1 MKLLKFLSVAMVLSL
16 AGCGSTKLTPS
27 TTSSGPST
35 PSTPSA
41 ASANTTDTAIAS
53 PAGGAS
59 VASPFTLSA
68 TATAC
73 SSQTVTSMGYA
84 LDGGMATP
92 VNGTTLNLQVTAVAG
107 AHTLHVQTWG
117 NDGATCDTKV
127 AITVTAP
134 PTPAPPTPAP
144 PTPVPP
150 MSPAPTANGPAIPS
164 NAVAVTAIQSL
175 AAWQA
180 DHDDASG
187 NGTSTGATILVATPS
202 QSGSARSFNTTYTN
216 FGGERYHA
224 SFGTDPTATN
234 FLYDAWVYV
243 ASPSDGIANLEF
255 DMNQVLAN
263 GQTVIYG
270 FQCDGY
276 SSTWDYTENSGSP
289 AAYVDHWLHSTAA
302 CNPGQWTTDTW
313 HHLQVTYSRDD
324 AGNVTYHS
332 VWFDGAEQD
341 IDATVPSAFALGW
354 GSVLLTNFQVDG
366 VGATGSSTV
375 YIDNLT
381 VSRW

>member
-1 MKLLKFLSVAMVLSL
+1 MKLLKLLLVAMVFSL
-16 AGCGSTKLTPS
+16 AGCGSAKLTPS
-27 TTSSGPST
+27 TTSSGP
-35 PSTPSA
+35 
-41 ASANTTDTAIAS
+41 SANTTDTAIAS

-73 SSQTVTSMGYA
+73 SSQTVTAMGYA
-84 LDGGMATP
+84 LDGGTATP
-92 VNGTTLNLQVTAVAG
+92 VNGTMLNMQVTAVAG

-127 AITVTAP
+127 AITVTALAP
-134 PTPAPPTPAP
+134 PAPPPA
-144 PTPVPP
+144 
-150 MSPAPTANGPAIPS
+150 SPAPTANGPTIPS

-187 NGTSTGATILVATPS
+187 SGTSTGAMNLVATPS
-202 QSGSARSFNTTYTN
+202 QSGSARSFDTSYTN
-216 FGGERYHA
+216 YGNERYHV
-224 SFGTDPTATN
+224 SFDSDPTAAN

-255 DMNQVLAN
+255 DMNQVLPN

-276 SSTWDYTENSGSP
+276 SSTWDYAENSGSP
-289 AAYVDHWLHSTAA
+289 AAYVDHWLNSTAA
-302 CNPGQWTTDTW
+302 CNPRDWATDTW

-324 AGNVTYHS
+324 AGNVTYQS
-332 VWFDGAEQD
+332 VWFDGAEQG
-341 IDATVPSAFALGW
+341 INATVPSAFALGW
-354 GSVLLTNFQVDG
+354 DSVLLTNFQVDG

>member
-1 MKLLKFLSVAMVLSL
+1 MKLLKFLLVAMVFSF

-27 TTSSGPST
+27 TTSSGPS
-35 PSTPSA
+35 
-41 ASANTTDTAIAS
+41 ANTTNTAIAS

-84 LDGGMATP
+84 LDGSTATP
-92 VNGTTLNLQVTAVAG
+92 LNGTTLNLQVTAVAG

-117 NDGATCDTKV
+117 NDGATCDTSV
-127 AITVTAP
+127 AITVTAT
-134 PTPAPPTPAP
+134 PTPAPPT
-144 PTPVPP
+144 
-150 MSPAPTANGPAIPS
+150 SPEPNGPTIPS
-164 NAVAVTAIQSL
+164 NAVAVTAIQAL

-187 NGTSTGATILVATPS
+187 NGTSTGATTLVATPS
-202 QSGSARSFNTTYTN
+202 QSGPARSFDTSFTN
-216 FGGERYHA
+216 YGGERYNV
-224 SFGTDPTATN
+224 SFGSDPTATN

-243 ASPSDGIANLEF
+243 ASPSDNIANLEF

-276 SSTWDYTENSGSP
+276 SSTWDYTGNSGTP
-289 AAYVDHWLHSTAA
+289 AAYVDHWLHSAAA
-302 CNPGQWTTDTW
+302 CNPRDWTTDTW

-324 AGNVTYHS
+324 AGNVTYQS

-341 IDATVPSAFALGW
+341 INATVPSAFALGW
-354 GSVLLTNFQVDG
+354 GSVLLTNFELDG
-366 VGATGSSTV
+366 LGATGSSTV

>member
-1 MKLLKFLSVAMVLSL
+1 
-16 AGCGSTKLTPS
+16 
-27 TTSSGPST
+27 
-35 PSTPSA
+35 
-41 ASANTTDTAIAS
+41 
-53 PAGGAS
+53 
-59 VASPFTLSA
+59 
-68 TATAC
+68 
-73 SSQTVTSMGYA
+73 
-84 LDGGMATP
+84 
-92 VNGTTLNLQVTAVAG
+92 
-107 AHTLHVQTWG
+107 
-117 NDGATCDTKV
+117 
-127 AITVTAP
+127 
-134 PTPAPPTPAP
+134 
-144 PTPVPP
+144 
-150 MSPAPTANGPAIPS
+150 
-164 NAVAVTAIQSL
+164 
-175 AAWQA
+175 
-180 DHDDASG
+180 
-187 NGTSTGATILVATPS
+187 
-202 QSGSARSFNTTYTN
+202 
-216 FGGERYHA
+216 
-224 SFGTDPTATN
+224 
-234 FLYDAWVYV
+234 VYV